1 MPPAAPDPRQFV
13 LDIER
18 PHEQLLENFVPGNNR
33 ELVHALTA
41 AQPGFRGYWVFGPA
55 GSGRSHLLRGCC
67 LAAPESASYI
77 GCADYGS
84 DLQSLEAALAHA
96 AEFGRVVAIDDVGAS
111 RGAHEELLMQ
121 IYQRVQAEGGLL
133 LVAHTHP
140 AATLDFNLAD
150 LASRMASLEH
160 YQIQALNDA
169 DKAQLL
175 KQRAQN
181 RGYTLSDAVL
191 DYWLARGP
199 RDLGALLTDLDTLDK
214 ASLTHQ
220 RLVTVP
226 LLKEALGY

>member
-1 MPPAAPDPRQFV
+1 MSDLSPDPRQFV

-18 PHEQLLENFVPGNNR
+18 PHEQLLQNFVPGENR
-33 ELVHALTA
+33 ELLHALTSA
-41 AQPGFRGYWVFGPA
+41 RTGFRGFWIFGPA
-55 GSGRSHLLRGCC
+55 GSGRSHLLRGSG
-67 LAAPESASYI
+67 LAAARDASYV
-77 GCADYGS
+77 GCADYGN
-84 DLQSLEAALAHA
+84 DWQSLGTALRHA
-96 AEFGRVVAIDDVGAS
+96 ADFGRVVAIDDVGAS
-111 RGAHEELLMQ
+111 LGAHEELLMQ
-121 IYQRVQAEGGLL
+121 IYQRMLADDGLL

-140 AATLDFNLAD
+140 AATLNFNLAD
-150 LASRMASLEH
+150 LASRMAGLEH
-160 YQIQALNDA
+160 YQIQGLNDA
-169 DKAQLL
+169 DKAELL

-220 RLVTVP
+220 RLVTIP